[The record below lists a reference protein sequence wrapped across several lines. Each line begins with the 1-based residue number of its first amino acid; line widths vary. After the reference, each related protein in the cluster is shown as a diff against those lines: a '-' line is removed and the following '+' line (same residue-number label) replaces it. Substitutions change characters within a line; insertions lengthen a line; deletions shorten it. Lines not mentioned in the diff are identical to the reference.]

1 LVVDVLIVG
10 ASLGRF
16 VPIEGELPHNEAK
29 NLGARGAQTVG
40 EVAPSPARIDLAK
53 VILRGSANPLLYPA
67 AKTPGS
73 VWALSLTNDQQSLNP
88 ITRNEPVGIPQ
99 RIVSRIGMTQF
110 LFFGAN
116 VILFTLAPVGMA

>member
-1 LVVDVLIVG
+1 LVVDALIIG

-40 EVAPSPARIDLAK
+40 EVAPHR
-53 VILRGSANPLLYPA
+53 RGQIWLKAFCEDQLIRCGIRPL
-67 AKTPGS
+67 KTPGS

-88 ITRNEPVGIPQ
+88 LTRNEPVGIPQ
-99 RIVSRIGMTQF
+99 RIVSRIGITQF